1 MLAFAGATL
10 FLYLCI
16 KFLKTM
22 IAVAR
27 INRLFGVDGEVII
40 NLYDTF
46 PEPFSLDTP
55 LFAKV
60 DSLNV
65 PLYCEK
71 FERRGRS
78 NAQVAFADID
88 TERRVGEFMGTEL
101 YCTEGG
107 EESEYTD
114 SDEFFME
121 DLIGFKV
128 TADGIK
134 GELVDFYDNKN
145 NPLFAMVLDGKDALV
160 PAVEEFIIAIDFEGK
175 HIEFSLPEGLLDL

>member
-1 MLAFAGATL
+1 
-10 FLYLCI
+10 
-16 KFLKTM
+16 M

-27 INRLFGVDGEVII
+27 INKLFGVDGEVII

-46 PEPFSLDTP
+46 PESFTLDTP
-55 LFAKV
+55 LFAMV

-88 TERRVGEFMGTEL
+88 NERRISEFMGMEL
-101 YCTEGG
+101 YCTESD
-107 EESEYTD
+107 EPSEYAD
-114 SDEFFME
+114 SDEFFLE
-121 DLIGFKV
+121 DLVGFKV
-128 TADGIK
+128 TADAAR
-134 GELVDFYDNKN
+134 GEIVDFYDNKN
-145 NPLFAMVLDGKDALV
+145 NPLFAMVLDGREVLV
-160 PAVEEFIIAIDFEGK
+160 PAAEEFIVAIDFEGR

>member
-1 MLAFAGATL
+1 
-10 FLYLCI
+10 
-16 KFLKTM
+16 M

-27 INRLFGVDGEVII
+27 INKLFGVDGEVVI
-40 NLYDTF
+40 NLYNTF
-46 PEPFSLDTP
+46 PESFTLDTP

-65 PLYCEK
+65 PLYCDK

-88 TERRVGEFMGTEL
+88 SERRVLEFVGTEL
-101 YCTEGG
+101 YCTESDD
-107 EESEYTD
+107 ESEYAD

-121 DLIGFKV
+121 DLIGFNA
-128 TADGIK
+128 TANGIN
-134 GELVDFYDNKN
+134 GSIVDFYDTKD
-145 NPLFAMVLDGKDALV
+145 NPLFAIEFNGREVLV
-160 PAVEEFIIAIDFEGK
+160 PAAEEFIVAIDFEGE